1 MFLKEAK
8 QNSSLRSFQK
18 DFELGFLRI
27 KKTNNISE
35 KYFGI

>member
-8 QNSSLRSFQK
+8 QNSPLRSFQK

-27 KKTNNISE
+27 KKLTNTSE

>member
-1 MFLKEAK
+1 MFLKKAK

-27 KKTNNISE
+27 KKPANISE